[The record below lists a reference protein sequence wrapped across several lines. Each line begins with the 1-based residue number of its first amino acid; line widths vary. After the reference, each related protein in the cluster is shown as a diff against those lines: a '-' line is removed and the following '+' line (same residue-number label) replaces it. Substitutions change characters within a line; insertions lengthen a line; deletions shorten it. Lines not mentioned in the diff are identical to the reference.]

1 MELMTQIKLA
11 EQPNIMAL
19 LQTLEENRLN
29 KEKQEVEAL
38 VNCLDSMEEQY
49 GKILGEMQGIRE
61 ELGKIGESQT
71 KIQLSDIT
79 GHAEQKVQEFGEQ
92 LNKMKENLVKS
103 AKSAMEQCKE
113 KGATMLK
120 KVVSGMKIPQ
130 AISKLEH
137 ALSKAQSGVEQQAI
151 KAGAIRQELQS
162 IGGHTKNVG
171 KMLIGKEAKEI
182 PADTASIGK
191 VEKLLLRV
199 VKRLEKMEQSAEKTR
214 GKLEQFMTGKQKSS
228 VKMELNQLK
237 KQRTE
242 TGKTLALPDKSI
254 ER

>member
-1 MELMTQIKLA
+1 MDSMAQIKLA

-19 LQTLEENRLN
+19 LQTLEDNRLN

-61 ELGKIGESQT
+61 ELGKMGESQT

-92 LNKMKENLVKS
+92 LKKMKENLVKS

-130 AISKLEH
+130 AISKLEN

-151 KAGAIRQELQS
+151 KAGAIQQELQS
-162 IGGHTKNVG
+162 ISGHTRNVG

-214 GKLEQFMTGKQKSS
+214 GKLEQFVTGKQKSS

-242 TGKTLALPDKSI
+242 TGKTLALPNKSM

>member
-1 MELMTQIKLA
+1 MESVTQIKLA

-61 ELGKIGESQT
+61 ELGKMGESQT

-79 GHAEQKVQEFGEQ
+79 ERAEQKVQEFGEQ
-92 LNKMKENLVKS
+92 LKRMKANLVKS
-103 AKSAMEQCKE
+103 AKSAVEQCKE

-130 AISKLEH
+130 AISKLEN

-162 IGGHTKNVG
+162 ISGHTRNVG
-171 KMLIGKEAKEI
+171 KMLRGKEAKEI
-182 PADTASIGK
+182 PADTVSIGK
-191 VEKLLLRV
+191 VERLLLRV
-199 VKRLEKMEQSAEKTR
+199 VKRLEKLEQSAEKTR
-214 GKLEQFMTGKQKSS
+214 GKLEQFVTGKQKSS

-242 TGKTLALPDKSI
+242 TGKTLALPDKSM

>member
-1 MELMTQIKLA
+1 
-11 EQPNIMAL
+11 MAL
-19 LQTLEENRLN
+19 LQTLEDNRLN

-38 VNCLDSMEEQY
+38 INCLDSMEEQY

-61 ELGKIGESQT
+61 ELGKMGESQT

-79 GHAEQKVQEFGEQ
+79 GQAQKKIQEFGEQ
-92 LNKMKENLVKS
+92 LKKMKENLVKS
-103 AKSAMEQCKE
+103 AKSVVEQCKG
-113 KGATMLK
+113 KGATILK

-130 AISKLEH
+130 AISKPEN
-137 ALSKAQSGVEQQAI
+137 ALSKAQSSGEQQAI
-151 KAGAIRQELQS
+151 KAGAIRQKLQS

-171 KMLIGKEAKEI
+171 KMLIGKETKEI
-182 PADTASIGK
+182 PVDTASVGK
-191 VEKLLLRV
+191 VEKLLLRG

-214 GKLEQFMTGKQKSS
+214 GKLEQFVTGKQKSS

-242 TGKTLALPDKSI
+242 TGKTLALPDKSM

>member
-1 MELMTQIKLA
+1 MESMTQIKLA

-19 LQTLEENRLN
+19 LQTLEDNRLN

-38 VNCLDSMEEQY
+38 VKCLDSMEEQY

-61 ELGKIGESQT
+61 ELGKMGESQT

-103 AKSAMEQCKE
+103 AKSAIEQCKE

-120 KVVSGMKIPQ
+120 KVVSRMKIPQ
-130 AISKLEH
+130 AISKLEN
-137 ALSKAQSGVEQQAI
+137 ALSKTQSGVEQQAI

-162 IGGHTKNVG
+162 IGAHTKNVG
-171 KMLIGKEAKEI
+171 KMLIGKETKEI

-191 VEKLLLRV
+191 VEKLLLRI

-214 GKLEQFMTGKQKSS
+214 GKLEQFVTGKQKSS

-242 TGKTLALPDKSI
+242 TGKILALPDKSM

>member
-1 MELMTQIKLA
+1 METMTQIRLA

-19 LQTLEENRLN
+19 LQTLEDNRLN

-49 GKILGEMQGIRE
+49 GKILGEMQGIRG
-61 ELGKIGESQT
+61 ELGKMRESQT

-92 LNKMKENLVKS
+92 LKKMKENLVKF
-103 AKSAMEQCKE
+103 AKFSVEQCKK

-130 AISKLEH
+130 AISKLEN
-137 ALSKAQSGVEQQAI
+137 AISRAQSGIEQQAI

-171 KMLIGKEAKEI
+171 NMLIGKEAKEI
-182 PADTASIGK
+182 PADAASVGR
-191 VEKLLLRV
+191 VEKLLLQV
-199 VKRLEKMEQSAEKTR
+199 VKRLEKMEQMAGKMR
-214 GKLEQFMTGKQKSS
+214 GGLEQFAMGKQKTS
-228 VKMELNQLK
+228 VKSELKHLK
-237 KQRTE
+237 ERRTE
-242 TGKTLALPDKSI
+242 NRQALALTDKNM

>member
-1 MELMTQIKLA
+1 MESMTQIKLA
-11 EQPNIMAL
+11 DQPNIMAL
-19 LQTLEENRLN
+19 LQTLEDNRLN

-38 VNCLDSMEEQY
+38 VHCLDSMEEQY

-61 ELGKIGESQT
+61 ELGKMGESQT
-71 KIQLSDIT
+71 KIQFSDIT
-79 GHAEQKVQEFGEQ
+79 GQAEKKVQEFGEQ
-92 LNKMKENLVKS
+92 LRRMKENLVKS
-103 AKSAMEQCKE
+103 AKSAVEQCKE
-113 KGATMLK
+113 KGITVLR
-120 KVVSGMKIPQ
+120 KVVSGMRIPQ
-130 AISKLEH
+130 AIKKIEN
-137 ALSKAQSGVEQQAI
+137 ALFEAQDSVEQQAI

-171 KMLIGKEAKEI
+171 KMLIGKEAKEL
-182 PADTASIGK
+182 PADTASVGR

-214 GKLEQFMTGKQKSS
+214 GKLEQFVAGKQKNS
-228 VKMELNQLK
+228 VKSELNQLK

-242 TGKTLALPDKSI
+242 IGKTLALPDKSM

>member
-1 MELMTQIKLA
+1 MESMTQIKLA

-19 LQTLEENRLN
+19 LQTLEDNRLN

-61 ELGKIGESQT
+61 ELGKMGESQI

-92 LNKMKENLVKS
+92 LKRMKENLVKS
-103 AKSAMEQCKE
+103 AKSIVEQCKG
-113 KGATMLK
+113 KGATILK

-130 AISKLEH
+130 GISKLEN
-137 ALSKAQSGVEQQAI
+137 ALSKAQSSVEQQAI

-171 KMLIGKEAKEI
+171 KMLIGKETKEI
-182 PADTASIGK
+182 PVDTASVGK

-214 GKLEQFMTGKQKSS
+214 GKLEQFVTGKQKSS

-242 TGKTLALPDKSI
+242 TGKTLALPDKSM

>member
-1 MELMTQIKLA
+1 MESMTQIKLA

-19 LQTLEENRLN
+19 LQTLEDNRLN

-38 VNCLDSMEEQY
+38 VHCLDSMEEQY

-61 ELGKIGESQT
+61 ELGKMGESQT
-71 KIQLSDIT
+71 KIQFSDIT
-79 GHAEQKVQEFGEQ
+79 GQAEKKVQEFGEQ
-92 LNKMKENLVKS
+92 LRRKKENLVKS
-103 AKSAMEQCKE
+103 AKSAVEQCKE
-113 KGATMLK
+113 KGITVLR
-120 KVVSGMKIPQ
+120 KVVSGMRIPQ
-130 AISKLEH
+130 AIKKIEN
-137 ALSKAQSGVEQQAI
+137 ALFEAQDSVEQQAI

-171 KMLIGKEAKEI
+171 KMLIGKEAKEL
-182 PADTASIGK
+182 PADTASVGR

-214 GKLEQFMTGKQKSS
+214 GKLEQFVAGKQKNS
-228 VKMELNQLK
+228 VKSELNQLK

-242 TGKTLALPDKSI
+242 IGKTLALPDKSM

>member
-1 MELMTQIKLA
+1 MESMTQIKLA

-29 KEKQEVEAL
+29 KERQEVEAL
-38 VNCLDSMEEQY
+38 VNCLDSMEKQY
-49 GKILGEMQGIRE
+49 GKLLEEMHGIRE
-61 ELGKIGESQT
+61 ELGKMGESQT
-71 KIQLSDIT
+71 KLQLSDIT
-79 GHAEQKVQEFGEQ
+79 GQAEQKVQEFGEQ
-92 LNKMKENLVKS
+92 LKKMKENLAKS

-130 AISKLEH
+130 GISKLEH
-137 ALSKAQSGVEQQAI
+137 VLSKAQSSVEQQVI
-151 KAGAIRQELQS
+151 KVGAIRQELQS
-162 IGGHTKNVG
+162 IGGHTRNVG

-182 PADTASIGK
+182 PADTANIGK

-199 VKRLEKMEQSAEKTR
+199 VKRLEKMKQSAEKTR
-214 GKLEQFMTGKQKSS
+214 GKLEQFVTGKQKSS

-242 TGKTLALPDKSI
+242 TGKALALPDKSM

>member
-1 MELMTQIKLA
+1 MESMMQIKLA

-19 LQTLEENRLN
+19 LQTLEDNRLN

-38 VNCLDSMEEQY
+38 VHCLDSMEEQY
-49 GKILGEMQGIRE
+49 GKILEEMHGIRE
-61 ELGKIGESQT
+61 ELGKMGESQT

-79 GHAEQKVQEFGEQ
+79 GQAEKKMQEFGEQ
-92 LNKMKENLVKS
+92 LKRMKANLVKS
-103 AKSAMEQCKE
+103 AKSAVEQSKK
-113 KGATMLK
+113 KGAIVLR
-120 KVVSGMKIPQ
+120 KVVSSMRIPQ
-130 AISKLEH
+130 AIKKIED
-137 ALSKAQSGVEQQAI
+137 ALSKAQDSVEQQAI

-171 KMLIGKEAKEI
+171 KMLIGKEAKKL
-182 PADTASIGK
+182 PADTASVGR

-214 GKLEQFMTGKQKSS
+214 GKLEQFITGKQKTS
-228 VKMELNQLK
+228 VKSELNQLK
-237 KQRTE
+237 KQRIE
-242 TGKTLALPDKSI
+242 IGKTLALPDKSM

>member
-1 MELMTQIKLA
+1 MESMTQIKLA

-19 LQTLEENRLN
+19 LQTLEDNRLN

-61 ELGKIGESQT
+61 ELGKMGESQR

-79 GHAEQKVQEFGEQ
+79 GQAQKKIQEFGEQ
-92 LNKMKENLVKS
+92 LKKMKENLVKS
-103 AKSAMEQCKE
+103 AKSVVEQCKG
-113 KGATMLK
+113 KGAAILK

-130 AISKLEH
+130 AISKLEN
-137 ALSKAQSGVEQQAI
+137 ALSKAQSSVEKQAI

-171 KMLIGKEAKEI
+171 KMLMGKKVKEI
-182 PADTASIGK
+182 PADMASVGK

-199 VKRLEKMEQSAEKTR
+199 VKRLER
-214 GKLEQFMTGKQKSS
+214 H
-228 VKMELNQLK
+228 
-237 KQRTE
+237 
-242 TGKTLALPDKSI
+242 
-254 ER
+254 

>member
-1 MELMTQIKLA
+1 MESMTQIKLA

-19 LQTLEENRLN
+19 LQTLEDNRLN

-61 ELGKIGESQT
+61 ELGKMGESQT

-79 GHAEQKVQEFGEQ
+79 GQAEQKVQEFREQ
-92 LNKMKENLVKS
+92 LERMKANLVKS
-103 AKSAMEQCKE
+103 AKSAVEQCKE

-120 KVVSGMKIPQ
+120 KMVSGMKIPQ

-137 ALSKAQSGVEQQAI
+137 TLSKAQSSVEQQAI
-151 KAGAIRQELQS
+151 KAEAIRQELQS

-171 KMLIGKEAKEI
+171 KMLIGKEAKAI
-182 PADTASIGK
+182 PADTASVGK

-214 GKLEQFMTGKQKSS
+214 GKLEQFVTGKQKPS

-242 TGKTLALPDKSI
+242 NGKTLALPDKSM

>member
-1 MELMTQIKLA
+1 MDSMAQIKLA

-19 LQTLEENRLN
+19 LQTLEDNRLN
-29 KEKQEVEAL
+29 KEKQEVGAL
-38 VNCLDSMEEQY
+38 VSCLDSMEEQY

-61 ELGKIGESQT
+61 ELGKMGESQT

-92 LNKMKENLVKS
+92 LKKMKENLVKS
-103 AKSAMEQCKE
+103 EKSAMKQCKE

-130 AISKLEH
+130 AISKLEN
-137 ALSKAQSGVEQQAI
+137 ALSKTQSGVEQQAI

-162 IGGHTKNVG
+162 IGAHTKNVG
-171 KMLIGKEAKEI
+171 KMLIGKETKEI

-191 VEKLLLRV
+191 VEKLLLRI

-214 GKLEQFMTGKQKSS
+214 GKLEQFVTGKQKSS

-242 TGKTLALPDKSI
+242 TGKILALPDKSM

>member
-1 MELMTQIKLA
+1 MESMTQIKLA

-19 LQTLEENRLN
+19 LQTLEDNRLN

-49 GKILGEMQGIRE
+49 GKILGEMQGIRG
-61 ELGKIGESQT
+61 ELGKMRESQT

-92 LNKMKENLVKS
+92 LKKMKENLVKF
-103 AKSAMEQCKE
+103 AKSSVEQCKK

-130 AISKLEH
+130 AISKLEN
-137 ALSKAQSGVEQQAI
+137 ALSRAQSGIEQQAI

-171 KMLIGKEAKEI
+171 NMLIGKEAKEI
-182 PADTASIGK
+182 PADAASVGR
-191 VEKLLLRV
+191 VEKLLLQV
-199 VKRLEKMEQSAEKTR
+199 VKRLEKMEQMAGKMR
-214 GKLEQFMTGKQKSS
+214 GGLEQFAMGKQKTS
-228 VKMELNQLK
+228 VKSELKHLK
-237 KQRTE
+237 ERRTE
-242 TGKTLALPDKSI
+242 NRQTLALTDKNM

>member
-1 MELMTQIKLA
+1 MESMTQIKLA

-19 LQTLEENRLN
+19 LQTLEDNRLN

-38 VNCLDSMEEQY
+38 VHCLDSMEEQY

-61 ELGKIGESQT
+61 ELGKMGESQT
-71 KIQLSDIT
+71 KIQFSDIT
-79 GHAEQKVQEFGEQ
+79 GQAEKKVQEFGEQ
-92 LNKMKENLVKS
+92 LRRMKENLVKS
-103 AKSAMEQCKE
+103 AKSAVEQCKE
-113 KGATMLK
+113 KGITVLR
-120 KVVSGMKIPQ
+120 KVVSGMRIPQ
-130 AISKLEH
+130 AIKKIEN
-137 ALSKAQSGVEQQAI
+137 ALFEAQDSVEQQAI

-171 KMLIGKEAKEI
+171 KMLIGKEAKEL
-182 PADTASIGK
+182 PADTASVGR

-214 GKLEQFMTGKQKSS
+214 GKLEQFVAGKQKNS
-228 VKMELNQLK
+228 VKSELNQLK

-242 TGKTLALPDKSI
+242 IGKTLALPDKSM

>member
-1 MELMTQIKLA
+1 MESMTQIKLA

-19 LQTLEENRLN
+19 LQTLEDNRLN

-49 GKILGEMQGIRE
+49 GKILGEMQGIRG
-61 ELGKIGESQT
+61 ELGKMRESQT

-92 LNKMKENLVKS
+92 LKKMKENLVKF
-103 AKSAMEQCKE
+103 AKSSVEQCKK

-130 AISKLEH
+130 AISKLEN
-137 ALSKAQSGVEQQAI
+137 ALSRAQSGIEQQAI

-171 KMLIGKEAKEI
+171 NMLIGKEAKEI
-182 PADTASIGK
+182 PADAASVGR
-191 VEKLLLRV
+191 VEKLLLQV
-199 VKRLEKMEQSAEKTR
+199 VKRLEKMEQMAGKMR
-214 GKLEQFMTGKQKSS
+214 GGLEQFAMGKQKTS
-228 VKMELNQLK
+228 VKSELKHLK
-237 KQRTE
+237 ERRTE
-242 TGKTLALPDKSI
+242 NRQALALTDKNM

>member
-1 MELMTQIKLA
+1 MESMAQIKLA

-19 LQTLEENRLN
+19 LQTLEDNRLN

-49 GKILGEMQGIRE
+49 GKILGEMQEIRE
-61 ELGKIGESQT
+61 ELGKMGESQT

-79 GHAEQKVQEFGEQ
+79 GQAQKKIQEFGEQ
-92 LNKMKENLVKS
+92 LKKMKENLVKS
-103 AKSAMEQCKE
+103 AKSVVEQCKG
-113 KGATMLK
+113 KGAAILK

-130 AISKLEH
+130 AISKLEN
-137 ALSKAQSGVEQQAI
+137 ALSKAQSSVEQQAI

-162 IGGHTKNVG
+162 IGGHTRNVG
-171 KMLIGKEAKEI
+171 KMLIGKETKEI
-182 PADTASIGK
+182 PADTASVGK

-214 GKLEQFMTGKQKSS
+214 GKLEQFVTGKQKSS
-228 VKMELNQLK
+228 VKLELNQLK

-242 TGKTLALPDKSI
+242 TG
-254 ER
+254 

>member
-1 MELMTQIKLA
+1 MDSMTQIKLA

-19 LQTLEENRLN
+19 LQTLEDNRLN

-61 ELGKIGESQT
+61 ELGKMGESQT

-103 AKSAMEQCKE
+103 AKSAIEQCKE

-120 KVVSGMKIPQ
+120 KVVSRMKIPQ
-130 AISKLEH
+130 AISKLEN

-151 KAGAIRQELQS
+151 KAGAIQQELQS
-162 IGGHTKNVG
+162 ISGHTRNVG

-214 GKLEQFMTGKQKSS
+214 GKLEQFVTGKQKSS

-242 TGKTLALPDKSI
+242 TGKTLALPNKSM

>member
-1 MELMTQIKLA
+1 MESMTQIKLA

-19 LQTLEENRLN
+19 LQTLEDNRLN

-38 VNCLDSMEEQY
+38 VQCLDSMEEQY
-49 GKILGEMQGIRE
+49 GKILEEMHGIRE
-61 ELGKIGESQT
+61 ELGKMGESQT
-71 KIQLSDIT
+71 KIQLADIT
-79 GHAEQKVQEFGEQ
+79 GQAEKKVQELGEQ
-92 LNKMKENLVKS
+92 LKRMKANLVKS
-103 AKSAMEQCKE
+103 AKSAVEQCKE

-120 KVVSGMKIPQ
+120 KVVSGMRIPQ
-130 AISKLEH
+130 AIKKIEN
-137 ALSKAQSGVEQQAI
+137 ALSKAQDSVEQQAI

-171 KMLIGKEAKEI
+171 KMLIGKKAKEL
-182 PADTASIGK
+182 PADTGSVGRVK
-191 VEKLLLRV
+191 KLLLRV

-214 GKLEQFMTGKQKSS
+214 GKLEQFVAGKQKNS
-228 VKMELNQLK
+228 VKSELNQLK

-242 TGKTLALPDKSI
+242 IGKTLALPDKSM

>member
-1 MELMTQIKLA
+1 MESMTQIKLA

-19 LQTLEENRLN
+19 LQTLEDNRLN

-38 VNCLDSMEEQY
+38 VHCLDSMEEQY

-61 ELGKIGESQT
+61 ELGKMGESQT
-71 KIQLSDIT
+71 KIQFSDIT
-79 GHAEQKVQEFGEQ
+79 GQAEKKVQEFGEQ
-92 LNKMKENLVKS
+92 LRRMKENLVKS
-103 AKSAMEQCKE
+103 AKPAVEQCKE
-113 KGATMLK
+113 KGITVLR
-120 KVVSGMKIPQ
+120 KVVSGMRIPQ
-130 AISKLEH
+130 AIKKIEN
-137 ALSKAQSGVEQQAI
+137 ALFEAQDSVEQQAI

-171 KMLIGKEAKEI
+171 KMLIGKEAKEL
-182 PADTASIGK
+182 PADTASVGR

-214 GKLEQFMTGKQKSS
+214 GKLEQFVAGKQKNS
-228 VKMELNQLK
+228 VKSELNQLK

-242 TGKTLALPDKSI
+242 IGKTLALPDKSM